1 MSVEGV
7 AHLLNIN
14 AQPLEI
20 AFFPFGPPLQ
30 GALARH
36 VLERATS
43 GGKMKKVFVALL
55 ALATALAITPSAQ
68 ADTYTYDYTY
78 TDGSLVATGTL
89 TGILAAPGV
98 YDITSGTI
106 DLTGSSMNG
115 TGILVPIPASGVF
128 ETGGGTNVFGFINSS
143 GNPATGFE
151 TSVLF
156 PGEDPQINAI
166 WGDFLFS
173 IKSGAGAGDGLVIWS
188 DGSDNYGGFGGNWA
202 YDDPGGAS
210 FDATYAYTTV
220 TPEPSSLL
228 LLGTGLFGLAFVAF
242 RKTKS
247 SGLVLHS

>member
-1 MSVEGV
+1 
-7 AHLLNIN
+7 
-14 AQPLEI
+14 
-20 AFFPFGPPLQ
+20 
-30 GALARH
+30 
-36 VLERATS
+36 
-43 GGKMKKVFVALL
+43 MKKVFVALL

-106 DLTGSSMNG
+106 DLTGSSMNR

-166 WGDFLFS
+166 WGDFYSALNREQ
-173 IKSGAGAGDGLVIWS
+173 V
-188 DGSDNYGGFGGNWA
+188 
-202 YDDPGGAS
+202 PV
-210 FDATYAYTTV
+210 TV
-220 TPEPSSLL
+220 L
-228 LLGTGLFGLAFVAF
+228 LFGPTVPITMEASAATGHMTTLAAPASMPP
-242 RKTKS
+242 TPTQQ
-247 SGLVLHS
+247 